1 MGYNLIGPL
10 SHARFWIARPDRAG
24 PPVVSGTHIR
34 IPNARVAGAVIDEI
48 EFRIVRD
55 PAPHSTAAH
64 LPLVR
69 CPAFHALVCSLVFR
83 VKSLEAGSNE
93 RVLVR
98 AGAIGDPTYFAR
110 LQIKR
115 HEPAANP

>member
-10 SHARFWIARPDRAG
+10 CHTRFRIARPDRAG

-34 IPNARVAGAVIDEI
+34 IPNTRVAGAVIDEI

-55 PAPHSTAAH
+55 PAPYRPAAH
-64 LPLVR
+64 FPLVR
-69 CPAFHALVCSLVFR
+69 RPAFHTLVCSLILR
-83 VKSLEAGSNE
+83 IKGLEAGANE

-98 AGAIGDPTYFAR
+98 AGAIGDPAYLAR
-110 LQIKR
+110 PQIER
-115 HEPAANP
+115 YEPAANP